1 MTKYIKYQL
10 ARRRKRRFTLRDN
23 SPSAIEAARV
33 IKHALLYRPRGAHSD
48 RGPVEITPEDDAVW
62 SLNEEKV
69 ILKLKK
75 CKNIKTTRIFF
86 YFLFYFIFFFFFF
99 FLHRIFIKRLSQI
112 NAALV

>member
-33 IKHALLYRPRGAHSD
+33 IKHSLLYRPRGAHSD
-48 RGPVEITPEDDAVW
+48 RGPLEITPEDDAVW

-75 CKNIKTTRIFF
+75 CKNIKTTR
-86 YFLFYFIFFFFFF
+86 FFFFF
-99 FLHRIFIKRLSQI
+99 FLKPYFY
-112 NAALV
+112 